1 MPKDITEG
9 IGGSQGPFVG
19 LPRRLLHSCSAPT
32 GSCLDNSP
40 LPPNTFALDYHRRVL
55 VFFFFFETG
64 NRVSLC
70 NPAWPGTCYTDLHR
84 CLRTHRDLPVSAS
97 RVPGLK
103 GCSYHPQ
110 PLKGELLCFG
120 FKKNKPS
127 CPERASQSSGSQ
139 RLAPGAT

>member
-55 VFFFFFETG
+55 VFFFFLKQGTG
-64 NRVSLC
+64 SHYVTL
-70 NPAWPGTCYTDLHR
+70 
-84 CLRTHRDLPVSAS
+84 
-97 RVPGLK
+97 PGL
-103 GCSYHPQ
+103 
-110 PLKGELLCFG
+110 ELATQTYIGAF
-120 FKKNKPS
+120 
-127 CPERASQSSGSQ
+127 ERTEIYLSLLLECQD
-139 RLAPGAT
+139 